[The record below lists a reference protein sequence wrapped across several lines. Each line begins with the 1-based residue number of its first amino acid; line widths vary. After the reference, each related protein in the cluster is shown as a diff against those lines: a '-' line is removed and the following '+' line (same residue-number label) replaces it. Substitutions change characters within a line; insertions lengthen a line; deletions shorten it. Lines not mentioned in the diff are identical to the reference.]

1 MFTLDS
7 IAKPRAERWLFSSL
21 SLNISPHFVDKILM
35 KRIADVNKLTGLEL
49 PSEARFYIQNLM
61 VSLKIHDVGTFEHCE
76 RVGSM
81 CFELAQ
87 ELELNLNEQA
97 TAYYSGYLHDVGKIK
112 ISPDIIN
119 KPSKLDNIE
128 FATMKNHA
136 LLGAELVDPLIHIPF
151 FKNVR
156 EAVLYHHERVDGK
169 GYYGIAADQI
179 PFTSKIILVADTVDA
194 MGADRAYRK
203 GLPMKVIIDELIN
216 CSGTQFE
223 SQIVNTFLNSKTIK
237 KAA

>member
-1 MFTLDS
+1 
-7 IAKPRAERWLFSSL
+7 
-21 SLNISPHFVDKILM
+21 M
-35 KRIADVNKLTGLEL
+35 KRMADVNKLTGFEVDT
-49 PSEARFYIQNLM
+49 EARFYIHNLM
-61 VSLKIHDVGTFEHCE
+61 INLKIHDVGTFEHCE

-87 ELELNLNEQA
+87 GLELNPLEQA

-112 ISPDIIN
+112 ISTDIIN
-119 KPSKLDNIE
+119 KPSKLDNQE
-128 FATMKNHA
+128 FGIMKNHA

-151 FKNVR
+151 FKQVR
-156 EAVLYHHERVDGK
+156 EAVLYHHERIDGK
-169 GYYGIAADQI
+169 GYYGIASEQI
-179 PFTSKIILVADTVDA
+179 PLASKIILVADTVDA

-203 GLPMKVIIDELIN
+203 GLPMNVIVDELIA

-223 SQIVNTFLNSKTIK
+223 PQIVNVFLNSSIIK

>member
-1 MFTLDS
+1 
-7 IAKPRAERWLFSSL
+7 
-21 SLNISPHFVDKILM
+21 M
-35 KRIADVNKLTGLEL
+35 KRIADINKLTGLEL

-61 VSLKIHDVGTFEHCE
+61 VNLKIHDVGTFEHCE

-87 ELELNLNEQA
+87 ELELNFVEQA
-97 TAYYSGYLHDVGKIK
+97 TAFYSGYLHDVGKIK

-119 KPSKLDNIE
+119 KPSKLDNAE
-128 FATMKNHA
+128 FAIMKNHA
-136 LLGAELVDPLIHIPF
+136 LLGAELIDPLVLNPF
-151 FKNVR
+151 FKSVR

-169 GYYGIAADQI
+169 GYYGLPSEQI
-179 PFTSKIILVADTVDA
+179 PYTSKIILVADTVDA

-203 GLPMKVIIDELIN
+203 GLPMSVIVAELIN
-216 CSGTQFE
+216 CSGSQFE
-223 SQIVNTFLNSKTIK
+223 SQIVNAFLNSKTIK